1 MTDFL
6 LKLSVQTTRN
16 VFQKGFKF
24 EPNSKLLGKKTNFMK
39 AWNEYVFVNQRVSHV
54 FRGIRNNRSLYFGGK
69 ERKLDP

>member
-24 EPNSKLLGKKTNFMK
+24 EPYSKLLGKKTNFMK
-39 AWNEYVFVNQRVSHV
+39 AWNEDVFVNQRVTVTFFEESEIIVH
-54 FRGIRNNRSLYFGGK
+54 FILAAKNEN
-69 ERKLDP
+69 

>member
-24 EPNSKLLGKKTNFMK
+24 KPYSKLLGKKTNFMK
-39 AWNEYVFVNQRVSHV
+39 AWNEDVFVNQRVTVTFFEESEIIVH
-54 FRGIRNNRSLYFGGK
+54 FILAAKNEN
-69 ERKLDP
+69 